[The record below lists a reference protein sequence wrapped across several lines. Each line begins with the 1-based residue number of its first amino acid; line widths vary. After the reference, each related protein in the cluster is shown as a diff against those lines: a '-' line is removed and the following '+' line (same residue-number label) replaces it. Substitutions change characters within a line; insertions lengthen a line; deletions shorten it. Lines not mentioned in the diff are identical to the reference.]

1 MTRPKRYY
9 RHMSPLA
16 ARAIRELY
24 FVGKLKQR
32 EIGRLFGIKQNTV
45 SRIIS
50 GLVWQELP
58 EVRGNVSGRAR
69 QMAGRS
75 QVLGVCNV
83 SRYTGVH
90 GEIHEGSQ

>member
-1 MTRPKRYY
+1 MRPKRYY

-58 EVRGNVSGRAR
+58 EVRRGVPGRTAPL
-69 QMAGRS
+69 AGRS
-75 QVLGVCNV
+75 QVLGV
-83 SRYTGVH
+83 RYVPRNAGVH
-90 GEIHEGSQ
+90 GEIQKCV